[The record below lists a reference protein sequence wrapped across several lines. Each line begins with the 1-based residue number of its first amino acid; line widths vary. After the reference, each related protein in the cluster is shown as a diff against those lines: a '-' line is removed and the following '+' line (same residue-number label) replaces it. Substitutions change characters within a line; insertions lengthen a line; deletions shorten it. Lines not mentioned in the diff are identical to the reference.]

1 MVGLF
6 RYGALC
12 RFCKSEG
19 KIILRR
25 RFSMEAPQE
34 EVLRKDR
41 LRRKKRI
48 RLIILACLVLIPLLT
63 YLETRVVQMGA
74 VPFPVSGNV
83 LIFVLINFNVLLL
96 LLMVFLVL
104 RNLAQLVFERRR
116 HFLGT
121 KLRSKL
127 VIAFVSMSFFPTG
140 LLFFIALQFV
150 STSMDYWFNINVAQS
165 LEESISIAKNTY
177 QEAQDQVDRQARL
190 IAERLESKRYEN
202 LAGENLTPVLQGFI
216 KSHGLA
222 GIEVISEQREVV
234 ARAYRPEIAGEGVP
248 EIPLNLIRNA
258 LADNQEQAT
267 IQPVAAGELVRGV
280 SSVRLGGAEN
290 RQGAL
295 VVSLLIPQERV
306 KRMQTISAGY
316 EGYKQLMI
324 LKAPIKTT
332 LLVMLLIVTLLIVFC
347 AIWFAF
353 YVAGGLTGPIGRL
366 AEATRR
372 VAEGELDF
380 VLEKTSGD
388 EMGTLVDSFN
398 RMTSDLSASKRQLEE
413 ANAALRQGNLDAET
427 RRRYM
432 EIVLQSV
439 AAGVISLDEQ
449 GRITTINR
457 FAEELLRIDRRAFE
471 GKEYHAVLRPEHQ
484 AILEGFLAE
493 LSRSGKSSLEKPLR
507 LTVGDE
513 TFSLRVNLAR
523 LEDENNQPLGVV
535 LVFDN
540 LTELEK
546 AQRMAAWREVARRIA
561 HEVKNPLTP
570 IQLSAQR
577 LRKRYL
583 DRLAGDQE
591 VFDVCTKTIV
601 NQVDEL
607 KKLVSEFSNFARMP
621 AVHKAM
627 GSLAEMANE
636 VFVFY
641 QEAHKDR
648 QFRLRVEGPI
658 PQFSFDAKQMKRVL
672 INLLNNAVAATA
684 GGGMIEIVLACEEE
698 RKVVSLEVRDNGSG
712 VSDEDKLRLFEPY
725 FSRKKTGTG
734 LGLAIAST
742 VVADHHG
749 YIRVKDN
756 EPRGTRFIVE
766 LPLGNG

>member
-1 MVGLF
+1 
-6 RYGALC
+6 
-12 RFCKSEG
+12 
-19 KIILRR
+19 
-25 RFSMEAPQE
+25 MEAADE

-63 YLETRVVQMGA
+63 YLETRVVQLGT

-116 HFLGT
+116 RFLGT

-150 STSMDYWFNINVAQS
+150 STSMDYWFNSNVAQS
-165 LEESISIAKNTY
+165 LEESIAIAKNSY
-177 QEAQDQVDRQARL
+177 QETQDQVDRQARL
-190 IAERLESKRYEN
+190 IGDRLDAKRYGDISWKDAE
-202 LAGENLTPVLQGFI
+202 PVLKDI
-216 KSHGLA
+216 MKTHGLA
-222 GIEVISEQREVV
+222 GIEVISGQREVL
-234 ARAYRPEIAGEGVP
+234 ARAYRPEIIKEGVP
-248 EIPLNLIRNA
+248 EIPLDTIRNA
-258 LADNQEQAT
+258 LADNTEQIT

-280 SSVRLGGAEN
+280 SSIRIDGADAG
-290 RQGAL
+290 QGAL
-295 VVSLLIPQERV
+295 IVSLLIPQERV
-306 KRMQTISAGY
+306 RQMQTISAGY

-324 LKAPIKTT
+324 LKAPIKTS

-347 AIWFAF
+347 AVWFAF

-398 RMTSDLSASKRQLEE
+398 RMTSDLLASKRQLEE
-413 ANAALRQGNLDAET
+413 ANSALRQGNLDAET

-439 AAGVISLDEQ
+439 AAGVISLDEH

-457 FAEELLRIDRRAFE
+457 FAEELLRIDRRDFE
-471 GKEYHAVLRPEHQ
+471 GKEYQAVLRPEHR
-484 AILEGFLAE
+484 AVLDGFLGE
-493 LSRSGKSSLEKPLR
+493 LSRSGKSSLERPLR

-513 TFSLRVNLAR
+513 TFSLRVNVTR
-523 LEDENNQPLGVV
+523 LEDENNQSLGVV

-583 DRLAGDQE
+583 DRLEGDQE
-591 VFDVCTKTIV
+591 VFDVCTKTII

-607 KKLVSEFSNFARMP
+607 KKLVSEFSSFARMP

-627 GSLAEMANE
+627 GNIAEMANE
-636 VFVFY
+636 AFVLY

-648 QFRLRVEGPI
+648 LFRLRVEGPI
-658 PQFSFDAKQMKRVL
+658 PVFSFDVKQMKRVL
-672 INLLNNAVAATA
+672 VNLLNNAVAATSKA
-684 GGGMIEIVLACEEE
+684 GEIEIVLACEEE
-698 RKVVSLEVRDNGSG
+698 RNVVILEVRDNGAG
-712 VSDEDKLRLFEPY
+712 VSDQDKLRLFEPY

-756 EPRGTRFIVE
+756 EPQGARFIIE
-766 LPLGNG
+766 LPLNNG

>member
-1 MVGLF
+1 MD
-6 RYGALC
+6 ATH
-12 RFCKSEG
+12 
-19 KIILRR
+19 
-25 RFSMEAPQE
+25 E
-34 EVLRKDR
+34 EVLWQDR
-41 LRRKKRI
+41 QRRKKRI

-63 YLETRVVQMGA
+63 YFETRIVQLGT

-83 LIFVLINFNVLLL
+83 LIFVLININVLLL

-104 RNLAQLVFERRR
+104 RNLVQLVFERRR
-116 HFLGT
+116 RFLGT

-127 VIAFVSMSFFPTG
+127 VIAFVAMSFFPTG

-150 STSMDYWFNINVAQS
+150 STSMDYWFNSNVAQS
-165 LEESISIAKNTY
+165 LEESISIAKNVY
-177 QEAQDQVDRQARL
+177 QETQDQVDRQARL
-190 IAERLESKRYEN
+190 ISERLEAKRYGDITWVH
-202 LAGENLTPVLQGFI
+202 AGPVLQDI
-216 KSHGLA
+216 MKTHGLA
-222 GIEVISEQREVV
+222 GIEVISGQREVL
-234 ARAYRPEIAGEGVP
+234 ARVYRPEVVSGGVP
-248 EIPLNLIRNA
+248 EIPLNMIRNV
-258 LADNQEQAT
+258 LADNKEQIT
-267 IQPVAAGELVRGV
+267 IQPVAAGELVRGI
-280 SSVRLGGAEN
+280 SPVRIDGTNAM
-290 RQGAL
+290 QGAL
-295 VVSLLIPQERV
+295 VVSQLIPQERV
-306 KRMQTISAGY
+306 RRMQIIAAGY

-324 LKAPIKTT
+324 LKTPIKTS

-353 YVAGGLTGPIGRL
+353 YVAGGLTGPIGKL

-398 RMTSDLSASKRQLEE
+398 RMTSDLSASKRELEE
-413 ANAALRQGNLDAET
+413 ANAALCQGNLDAET

-432 EIVLQSV
+432 EIVLQNV
-439 AAGVISLDEQ
+439 AAGVISLDEH

-457 FAEELLRIDRRAFE
+457 FAEELLRIDRRALE
-471 GKEYHAVLRPEHQ
+471 GQDYRAVLRPEHQ
-484 AILEGFLAE
+484 AILDEFLAA
-493 LSRSGKSSLEKPLR
+493 LFRSGKSSLERPLR
-507 LTVGDE
+507 LTVGKE
-513 TFSLRVNLAR
+513 TFSLRVNLTR
-523 LEDENNQPLGVV
+523 LEDENNQSLGVV

-540 LTELEK
+540 LTALEK

-591 VFDVCTKTIV
+591 VFDVCTKTII

-607 KKLVSEFSNFARMP
+607 KKLVSEFSSFARMP

-627 GSLAEMANE
+627 GNFVEMANE
-636 VFVFY
+636 VFILY

-648 QFRLRVEGPI
+648 QFRLQVEGPI
-658 PQFSFDAKQMKRVL
+658 PKFPFDDKQMKRVL

-684 GGGMIEIVLACEEE
+684 AAGVIEIVLACEEE
-698 RKVVSLEVRDNGSG
+698 RKMVRLEVRDNGFG
-712 VSDEDKLRLFEPY
+712 VSDEDKMRLFEPY
-725 FSRKKTGTG
+725 FSRNKSGTG

-756 EPRGTRFIVE
+756 APCGARFVVE
-766 LPLGNG
+766 LPLENG

>member
-1 MVGLF
+1 MNGP
-6 RYGALC
+6 C
-12 RFCKSEG
+12 
-19 KIILRR
+19 
-25 RFSMEAPQE
+25 E
-34 EVLRKDR
+34 EVLWKDR
-41 LRRKKRI
+41 QRRKKRI

-63 YLETRVVQMGA
+63 YLETRVVQLGTI
-74 VPFPVSGNV
+74 PFPVSGNV

-116 HFLGT
+116 RFLGT

-165 LEESISIAKNTY
+165 LEESIVVAKNVY
-177 QEAQDQVDRQARL
+177 LEAQNQVDRQGRI
-190 IAERLESKRYEN
+190 IAERLESNRYRDI
-202 LAGENLTPVLQGFI
+202 AGKNLTEVLEGMMR
-216 KSHGLA
+216 SHGLA
-222 GIEVISEQREVV
+222 GIELISRQKEVL
-234 ARAYRPEIAGEGVP
+234 ARVYRPEIAGEVIP
-248 EIPLNLIRNA
+248 EISLQMIRNA
-258 LADNQEQAT
+258 YADYQEQIT

-280 SSVRLGGAEN
+280 SLVRLGGDDSSS
-290 RQGAL
+290 GVL

-306 KRMQTISAGY
+306 RRMQTISAGY
-316 EGYKQLMI
+316 EGYKQLMM
-324 LKAPIKTT
+324 LKAPIKTS

-353 YVAGGLTGPIGRL
+353 YVAGGLTGPIGTL

-380 VLEKTSGD
+380 VLEKTSCD

-432 EIVLQSV
+432 EIVLQNV

-449 GRITTINR
+449 GCITTINR
-457 FAEELLRIDRRAFE
+457 FAEELLRIDRRALE
-471 GKEYHAVLRPEHQ
+471 GKEYRAVLKPEHR
-484 AILEGFLAE
+484 AILDGFFAE

-507 LTVGDE
+507 LTLGEE
-513 TFSLRVNLAR
+513 TFSLRVNLTK
-523 LEDENNQPLGVV
+523 LEDENNKPLGVV

-583 DRLAGDQE
+583 DRLSGDQE

-621 AVHKAM
+621 AVHKAL
-627 GSLAEMANE
+627 GNFAEMANE

-648 QFRLRVEGPI
+648 QFKLRVEGPV
-658 PQFSFDAKQMKRVL
+658 PRFPFDAKQMKRVL
-672 INLLNNAVAATA
+672 INLLNNAVAAT
-684 GGGMIEIVLACEEE
+684 GSGGMIEIIIACEEE
-698 RKVVSLEVRDNGSG
+698 RKVVTLEVRDNGSG
-712 VSDEDKLRLFEPY
+712 VSDEDKPRLFEPY

-756 EPRGTRFIVE
+756 EPRGARFIVE
-766 LPLGNG
+766 LPLSNG

>member
-1 MVGLF
+1 MD
-6 RYGALC
+6 AT
-12 RFCKSEG
+12 
-19 KIILRR
+19 
-25 RFSMEAPQE
+25 QE

-41 LRRKKRI
+41 QRRKKRI
-48 RLIILACLVLIPLLT
+48 RLIILSCLILIPLLT
-63 YLETRVVQMGA
+63 YFETRVVQLGII
-74 VPFPVSGNV
+74 PFPVSGNV
-83 LIFVLINFNVLLL
+83 LIFALINFNVLLL

-116 HFLGT
+116 RFLGT

-140 LLFFIALQFV
+140 LLFFIALQFI
-150 STSMDYWFNINVAQS
+150 STSMDYWFNVNVAQS

-190 IAERLESKRYEN
+190 IAERLESKRYAD
-202 LAGENLTPVLQGFI
+202 LAGGNMTPVLQEII

-222 GIEVISEQREVV
+222 GIEIISGQREVL
-234 ARAYRPEIAGEGVP
+234 ARAYRPEIASSGIP
-248 EIPLNLIRNA
+248 EIPLDMIRNA
-258 LADNQEQAT
+258 YADKQERMA

-280 SSVRLGGAEN
+280 SSVRIGGAEA

-295 VVSLLIPQERV
+295 IVSLLIPQERV
-306 KRMQTISAGY
+306 RRMQTISAGY

-353 YVAGGLTGPIGRL
+353 YVAGGLTGPIDRL

-432 EIVLQSV
+432 EIVLQNV

-471 GKEYHAVLRPEHQ
+471 GKEYHAVLRPEHR

-493 LSRSGKSSLEKPLR
+493 LSRGGKSSLERPLR
-507 LTVGDE
+507 LTVGED
-513 TFSLRVNLAR
+513 TFSLRVNITR

-627 GSLAEMANE
+627 GNLAEMVNE
-636 VFVFY
+636 VFVLY

-658 PQFSFDAKQMKRVL
+658 PQFSFDVKQMKRVL

-684 GGGMIEIVLACEEE
+684 QAGVIEIVLACEQE
-698 RKVVSLEVRDNGSG
+698 RNVVRFEVRDNGSG
-712 VSDEDKLRLFEPY
+712 VSDEDKPRLFEPY

-756 EPRGTRFIVE
+756 EPQGARFIVE

>member
-1 MVGLF
+1 MD
-6 RYGALC
+6 A
-12 RFCKSEG
+12 
-19 KIILRR
+19 I
-25 RFSMEAPQE
+25 QD
-34 EVLRKDR
+34 EVLVKDR

-63 YLETRVVQMGA
+63 YFETRIVQLGA
-74 VPFPVSGNV
+74 IPFPVSGNV

-96 LLMVFLVL
+96 LLMIFLVL

-116 HFLGT
+116 RFLGT

-165 LEESISIAKNTY
+165 LEESIAIAKNVY
-177 QEAQDQVDRQARL
+177 QEAEDQVDRQARL
-190 IAERLESKRYEN
+190 IGERLESKRYGD
-202 LAGENLTPVLQGFI
+202 LAGGNLTPVLQEI
-216 KSHGLA
+216 MKSHALA
-222 GIEVISEQREVV
+222 GIEVISGQREVLG
-234 ARAYRPEIAGEGVP
+234 RAYRPEVVGEGVP
-248 EIPLNLIRNA
+248 EIPLNMIRIA
-258 LADNQEQAT
+258 YADNQTQTT
-267 IQPVAAGELVRGV
+267 IQPVAAGELVRSV
-280 SSVRLGGAEN
+280 SAVRIGGIDG

-324 LKAPIKTT
+324 LKAPIKTS

-398 RMTSDLSASKRQLEE
+398 RMTSDLFASKRQLEE
-413 ANAALRQGNLDAET
+413 ANAALCQGNLDAET

-432 EIVLQSV
+432 EIVLQNV

-457 FAEELLRIDRRAFE
+457 FAEELLRIDRRVLE
-471 GKEYHAVLRPEHQ
+471 GKEYHAVLRPEHR
-484 AILEGFLAE
+484 AILEGFLVE
-493 LSRSGKSSLEKPLR
+493 LSRSGKPSLERPLR

-513 TFSLRVNLAR
+513 TFSLRVNLTR

-583 DRLAGDQE
+583 DRLSGDQE

-621 AVHKAM
+621 AVHKTF
-627 GSLAEMANE
+627 GSLAEVANE
-636 VFVFY
+636 VFVLY

-658 PQFSFDAKQMKRVL
+658 PQFSFDSKQMKRVL

-684 GGGMIEIVLACEEE
+684 VAGVIEIGLACEEE
-698 RKVVSLEVRDNGSG
+698 RKVVRIEVRDNGSG
-712 VSDEDKLRLFEPY
+712 VSDEDKPRLFEPY

-756 EPRGTRFIVE
+756 EPQGARFIVE
-766 LPLGNG
+766 LPLGNE

>member
-1 MVGLF
+1 M
-6 RYGALC
+6 
-12 RFCKSEG
+12 
-19 KIILRR
+19 RR
-25 RFSMEAPQE
+25 RLSMEAADE

-63 YLETRVVQMGA
+63 YLETRVVQLGT

-116 HFLGT
+116 RFLGT

-150 STSMDYWFNINVAQS
+150 STSMDYWFNSNVAQS
-165 LEESISIAKNTY
+165 LEESIAIAKNSY
-177 QEAQDQVDRQARL
+177 QETQDQVDRQARL
-190 IAERLESKRYEN
+190 IGDRLDAKRYGDISWKDAE
-202 LAGENLTPVLQGFI
+202 PVLKDI
-216 KSHGLA
+216 MKTHGLA
-222 GIEVISEQREVV
+222 GIEVISGQREVL
-234 ARAYRPEIAGEGVP
+234 ARAYRPEIIKEGVP
-248 EIPLNLIRNA
+248 EIPLDTIRNA
-258 LADNQEQAT
+258 LADNTEQIT
-267 IQPVAAGELVRGV
+267 IQPVAAGELIRGV
-280 SSVRLGGAEN
+280 SSIRIDGADAG
-290 RQGAL
+290 QGAL
-295 VVSLLIPQERV
+295 IVSLLIPQERV
-306 KRMQTISAGY
+306 RQMQTISAGY

-324 LKAPIKTT
+324 LKAPIKTS

-398 RMTSDLSASKRQLEE
+398 RMTSDLLASKRQLEE
-413 ANAALRQGNLDAET
+413 ANSALRQGNLDAET

-439 AAGVISLDEQ
+439 AAGVISLDEH

-457 FAEELLRIDRRAFE
+457 FAEELLRIDRRDFE
-471 GKEYHAVLRPEHQ
+471 GKEYQAVLRPEHR
-484 AILEGFLAE
+484 AVLDGFLGE
-493 LSRSGKSSLEKPLR
+493 LSRSGKSSLERPLR

-513 TFSLRVNLAR
+513 TFSLRVNVTR
-523 LEDENNQPLGVV
+523 LEDENNQSLGVV

-583 DRLAGDQE
+583 DRLEGDQE
-591 VFDVCTKTIV
+591 VFDVCTKTII

-607 KKLVSEFSNFARMP
+607 KKLVSEFSSFARMP

-627 GSLAEMANE
+627 GNIAEMANE
-636 VFVFY
+636 AFVLY

-648 QFRLRVEGPI
+648 LFRLRVEGPI
-658 PQFSFDAKQMKRVL
+658 PLFSFDVKQMKRVL
-672 INLLNNAVAATA
+672 VNLLNNAVAATSQA
-684 GGGMIEIVLACEEE
+684 GEIEIVLACEEE
-698 RKVVSLEVRDNGSG
+698 RNVVILEVRDNGAG
-712 VSDEDKLRLFEPY
+712 VSDQDKLRLFEPY

-756 EPRGTRFIVE
+756 EPQGARFIIE
-766 LPLGNG
+766 LPLNNG

>member
-1 MVGLF
+1 MD
-6 RYGALC
+6 A
-12 RFCKSEG
+12 S
-19 KIILRR
+19 
-25 RFSMEAPQE
+25 QE

-41 LRRKKRI
+41 QRRKKRI
-48 RLIILACLVLIPLLT
+48 RLIIFVCLVLIPLLT
-63 YLETRVVQMGA
+63 YFETRVVQLGA
-74 VPFPVSGNV
+74 IPFPVSGNV

-116 HFLGT
+116 RFLGT

-190 IAERLESKRYEN
+190 IAERLESKRYGD
-202 LAGENLTPVLQGFI
+202 LAGGNMAPVLQEII

-222 GIEVISEQREVV
+222 GIEIISGQREVV
-234 ARAYRPEIAGEGVP
+234 ARAYRPEIASSGIP
-248 EIPLNLIRNA
+248 EIPLDMIRNA
-258 LADNQEQAT
+258 YADKQEPMA

-280 SSVRLGGAEN
+280 SSVHIGGADAG
-290 RQGAL
+290 QAAL
-295 VVSLLIPQERV
+295 IVSLLIPQERV
-306 KRMQTISAGY
+306 RRMQTISAGY

-353 YVAGGLTGPIGRL
+353 YVAGGLTGPIDRL

-432 EIVLQSV
+432 EIVLQNV

-457 FAEELLRIDRRAFE
+457 FAEELLRIDRRAFA
-471 GKEYHAVLRPEHQ
+471 GKEYHAVLRPEHR

-493 LSRSGKSSLEKPLR
+493 LSRSGKSSLERPLR
-507 LTVGDE
+507 LTVGDD
-513 TFSLRVNLAR
+513 TFSLRVNITR
-523 LEDENNQPLGVV
+523 LEDENNQSLGVV

-621 AVHKAM
+621 AVHKTM

-636 VFVFY
+636 AFVLY

-658 PQFSFDAKQMKRVL
+658 PQFSFDVKQMKRVL
-672 INLLNNAVAATA
+672 INLLNNAVAATDAA
-684 GGGMIEIVLACEEE
+684 GVIEIVLAWEQE
-698 RKVVSLEVRDNGSG
+698 RNVVRLEVRDNGSG
-712 VSDEDKLRLFEPY
+712 VSDEDKPRLFEPY

-756 EPRGTRFIVE
+756 DPRGARFIVE
-766 LPLGNG
+766 LPLEG

>member
-1 MVGLF
+1 
-6 RYGALC
+6 
-12 RFCKSEG
+12 
-19 KIILRR
+19 
-25 RFSMEAPQE
+25 MEAPQE
-34 EVLRKDR
+34 EILKKDR

-116 HFLGT
+116 RFLGT

-190 IAERLESKRYEN
+190 IAERLESKRYED
-202 LAGENLTPVLQGFI
+202 LAGEKLTPVLQGFV

-234 ARAYRPEIAGEGVP
+234 ARAYRPEIAGEEVP

-267 IQPVAAGELVRGV
+267 VQPVAAGELVRGV
-280 SSVRLGGAEN
+280 SSVRLGGAEA

-295 VVSLLIPQERV
+295 IVSLLIPLERV
-306 KRMQTISAGY
+306 KRMQIISAGY

-413 ANAALRQGNLDAET
+413 ANGALRQGNLDAET

-471 GKEYHAVLRPEHQ
+471 GKEYHAVLRPEHR
-484 AILEGFLAE
+484 AILEGFLVE
-493 LSRSGKSSLEKPLR
+493 LSRSGKTSLERPLR
-507 LTVGDE
+507 LTMGDE
-513 TFSLRVNLAR
+513 TFSLRVNVTRLA
-523 LEDENNQPLGVV
+523 DENNQPLGVV

-591 VFDVCTKTIV
+591 VFDVCTKTII

-621 AVHKAM
+621 AVHKAT
-627 GSLAEMANE
+627 GNLAEMANE
-636 VFVFY
+636 VFILY

-684 GGGMIEIVLACEEE
+684 SAGVIEIVLACEEE

-712 VSDEDKLRLFEPY
+712 VSDEDKPRLFEPY

-756 EPRGTRFIVE
+756 EPRGARFIVE
-766 LPLGNG
+766 LPLGG

>member
-1 MVGLF
+1 M
-6 RYGALC
+6 
-12 RFCKSEG
+12 
-19 KIILRR
+19 RR
-25 RFSMEAPQE
+25 RLSMEATQE
-34 EVLRKDR
+34 EILRKDR

-63 YLETRVVQMGA
+63 YLETRVVQMGT

-116 HFLGT
+116 RFLGT

-190 IAERLESKRYEN
+190 IAERLESKRYED
-202 LAGENLTPVLQGFI
+202 LAGEKLTLVLQGFI

-248 EIPLNLIRNA
+248 EIPLEMIRNA
-258 LADNQEQAT
+258 LADNQEEQAT

-280 SSVRLGGAEN
+280 SSVRLGGAEA
-290 RQGAL
+290 RPGAL
-295 VVSLLIPQERV
+295 IVSLLIPLERV

-471 GKEYHAVLRPEHQ
+471 GKEYHAVLRPEHR
-484 AILEGFLAE
+484 AILEGFLVE
-493 LSRSGKSSLEKPLR
+493 LSRSGKPSLERPLR

-513 TFSLRVNLAR
+513 TFSLRVNVTRLA
-523 LEDENNQPLGVV
+523 DENNQPLGVV

-591 VFDVCTKTIV
+591 VFDVCTKTII

-636 VFVFY
+636 VFILY

-684 GGGMIEIVLACEEE
+684 SAGLIEIVLACEEE

-712 VSDEDKLRLFEPY
+712 VSDEDKPRLFEPY

-749 YIRVKDN
+749 YIRVRDN
-756 EPRGTRFIVE
+756 EPQGARFIVE

>member
-1 MVGLF
+1 MD
-6 RYGALC
+6 AA
-12 RFCKSEG
+12 S
-19 KIILRR
+19 
-25 RFSMEAPQE
+25 E

-63 YLETRVVQMGA
+63 YLETRVVQLGT

-83 LIFVLINFNVLLL
+83 LIFVLINLNVLLL

-116 HFLGT
+116 RFLGT

-150 STSMDYWFNINVAQS
+150 STSMDYWFNSNVAQS
-165 LEESISIAKNTY
+165 LEESISIAKNSY
-177 QEAQDQVDRQARL
+177 QETQDQVDRQARL
-190 IAERLESKRYEN
+190 IGDRLDARRYGDISWKDAE
-202 LAGENLTPVLQGFI
+202 PVLKDI
-216 KSHGLA
+216 MKTHGLA
-222 GIEVISEQREVV
+222 GIEVISGQREVL
-234 ARAYRPEIAGEGVP
+234 ARAYRPEIIEEGVP
-248 EIPLNLIRNA
+248 EIPLDTIRNA
-258 LADNQEQAT
+258 LTDNTEQIT

-280 SSVRLGGAEN
+280 SSIRIDGAGAG
-290 RQGAL
+290 QGAL
-295 VVSLLIPQERV
+295 IVSLLIPRERV
-306 KRMQTISAGY
+306 RQMQTISAGY

-324 LKAPIKTT
+324 LKAPIKTS

-398 RMTSDLSASKRQLEE
+398 RMTSDLLASKRQLEE
-413 ANAALRQGNLDAET
+413 ANSALRQGNLDAET

-439 AAGVISLDEQ
+439 AAGVISLDEH

-457 FAEELLRIDRRAFE
+457 FAEELLCIDRRDFE
-471 GKEYHAVLRPEHQ
+471 GKEYQAVLRPEHR
-484 AILEGFLAE
+484 AVLEGFLGE
-493 LSRSGKSSLEKPLR
+493 LSRSGKSSLERPLR

-513 TFSLRVNLAR
+513 TFSLRVNVTR
-523 LEDENNQPLGVV
+523 LEDENSQSLGVV

-583 DRLAGDQE
+583 DRLEGDQE
-591 VFDVCTKTIV
+591 VFDVCTKTII

-607 KKLVSEFSNFARMP
+607 KKLVSEFSSFARMP

-627 GSLAEMANE
+627 GNIAEMANE
-636 VFVFY
+636 AFVLY
-641 QEAHKDR
+641 QEAHKNR

-658 PQFSFDAKQMKRVL
+658 PVFSFDVKQMKRVL
-672 INLLNNAVAATA
+672 VNLLNNAVAATA
-684 GGGMIEIVLACEEE
+684 EAGVIEIVLACEEE
-698 RKVVSLEVRDNGSG
+698 RNVVILEVRDNGSG
-712 VSDEDKLRLFEPY
+712 VSDQDKLRLFEPY

-756 EPRGTRFIVE
+756 EPQGARFIIE